1 MPASLHTWSF
11 WPNTRRC
18 ESHPTV
24 YPRFLHSSKCCLVSF
39 CSSGLYVSL
48 IRKNQDDIN
57 QTSLSSQQGQALP
70 PVQCRVTRRKGTSGS
85 NPLCA
90 FPSAS
95 LVSSHMCDWP
105 SPWLQKVA
113 KLQLHGLPQTQGC
126 LSLQGGRGD
135 SAWTPPDAQACKP
148 PRRHWSLDHL

>member
-1 MPASLHTWSF
+1 MLPCF
-11 WPNTRRC
+11 
-18 ESHPTV
+18 
-24 YPRFLHSSKCCLVSF
+24 FLWFKHLETA

-48 IRKNQDDIN
+48 IRKNQGNKTRPAFPHSRDKPCLLCN
-57 QTSLSSQQGQALP
+57 AGSLEE
-70 PVQCRVTRRKGTSGS
+70 RE
-85 NPLCA
+85 PLAPIPLGA

-148 PRRHWSLDHL
+148 PRHHWSLDHL